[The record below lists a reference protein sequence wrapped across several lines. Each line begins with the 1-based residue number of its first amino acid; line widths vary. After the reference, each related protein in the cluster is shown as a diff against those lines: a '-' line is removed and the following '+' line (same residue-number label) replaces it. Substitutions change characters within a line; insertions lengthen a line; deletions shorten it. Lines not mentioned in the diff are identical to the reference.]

1 MKRFSFHFATEY
13 TNRPHDLSPWKLQ
26 QVRDTLKAA
35 SQPLP
40 NNRLTFGRR
49 ARDPMLMAA

>member
-1 MKRFSFHFATEY
+1 MKRVSFHFATEY
-13 TNRPHDLSPWKLQ
+13 TNRPRDLSPWKLQ

-40 NNRLTFGRR
+40 KNRLTFGRR
-49 ARDPMLMAA
+49 ASDLTLMAA